1 MKQVQDSP
9 HWISG
14 GSHWQEG
21 VTVTLQA
28 CSAAGSPQS
37 SLLSPLTG
45 VLGQLLPFKCA
56 LTPKPPIPSIPV
68 LLIDLHTKHRLLV
81 FVGSG
86 AKCPQ
91 GSAQGCSCGWTMWFL
106 TCGHLLQCPNFH
118 CVKSKSPISSSL
130 WPSESSSTQ
139 PPSSFRW

>member
-1 MKQVQDSP
+1 M
-9 HWISG
+9 
-14 GSHWQEG
+14 
-21 VTVTLQA
+21 TLQA

-68 LLIDLHTKHRLLV
+68 LLIDLHTKRRLLV

-91 GSAQGCSCGWTMWFL
+91 GSAQGCSCGWTMRFL
-106 TCGHLLQCPNFH
+106 PVATFFS
-118 CVKSKSPISSSL
+118 VPIF
-130 WPSESSSTQ
+130 TV
-139 PPSSFRW
+139 